1 MTRNEVITVIEDYIN
16 HICKEG
22 SFDMED
28 EIEFRELLDSFLLSE
43 GVKEKYP
50 VIPKGYTEPVA
61 AFGDGRKY
69 SLLDYIDEK
78 EAPVIR
84 HFRD

>member
-50 VIPKGYTEPVA
+50 VIPKGYTEPFEPVLS
-61 AFGDGRKY
+61 R
-69 SLLDYIDEK
+69 LPDEK
-78 EAPVIR
+78 ETPVIR